1 MAEVDLHLHSSR
13 SDGRL
18 APAEL
23 VRLCAGAGLRVAAL
37 TDHDSTEGIGEA
49 REEAARLGGPEII
62 PGIELSC
69 ETALGEVHVL
79 GLFVD
84 PDGEELRE
92 HCDRARTAR
101 LERGRRMVERLA
113 RAGVGVSFERVL
125 EIAAG
130 GSVGRPH
137 VARAMVEAG
146 HVRDTKEAFDTHLGR
161 GGAGYVARSR
171 LTPAGAVEMLGRNG
185 ALAVLAHPLVSAVK
199 SGRREIDGL
208 EDVLAELSAAG
219 LAGLEV
225 HYGDYTAEQVASLG
239 ATARRF
245 GLVPCG
251 GSDYHGSDNPREPV
265 PGSVGPPMETVRE
278 LRRLREA
285 RSRAGAAV

>member
-18 APAEL
+18 TPAEL

-37 TDHDSTEGIGEA
+37 TDHDSTEGIAEA
-49 REEAARLGGPEII
+49 RAEAARLGAPQII

-69 ETALGEVHVL
+69 EGAAGEVHML

-84 PDGEELRE
+84 PGGDELAE
-92 HCDRARTAR
+92 HCERAKTAR
-101 LERGRRMVERLA
+101 RERGRRMVERLA
-113 RAGVGVSFERVL
+113 RAGVGVSFDRVL

-130 GSVGRPH
+130 GSIGRPH

-146 HVRDTKEAFDTHLGR
+146 HVRDTKEAFDSYLTRGR
-161 GGAGYVARSR
+161 AGYVARGR
-171 LTPAGAVEMLGRNG
+171 LTPAGAVAMLRRNG

-199 SGRREIDGL
+199 SGRREIPGLDGL
-208 EDVLAELSAAG
+208 LAELSEAG
-219 LAGLEV
+219 LAGIEV
-225 HYGDYTAEQVASLG
+225 HYGDYTPGQVARLG
-239 ATARRF
+239 AIARRF

-265 PGSVGPPMETVRE
+265 PGSVGPPMETVRA
-278 LRRLREA
+278 LRRLLKA
-285 RSRAGAAV
+285 PVRAGAAV